1 MIIANERSHVNTFFI
16 FRRKGLPI
24 RRRYGMLDT
33 EPEKCFN
40 KEENSM
46 LPGFEKFLD
55 AFFDI
60 FGGFFASILWWLDW
74 LNG

>member
-1 MIIANERSHVNTFFI
+1 
-16 FRRKGLPI
+16 
-24 RRRYGMLDT
+24 MLDT

-60 FGGFFASILWWLDW
+60 FGGFFASILWWLDG

>member
-1 MIIANERSHVNTFFI
+1 MWYVRH
-16 FRRKGLPI
+16 RPRK
-24 RRRYGMLDT
+24 MF
-33 EPEKCFN
+33 E

-46 LPGFEKFLD
+46 LSGFEKFLD

-60 FGGFFASILWWLDW
+60 FGGFFAGILWWLDG

>member
-1 MIIANERSHVNTFFI
+1 MHRAAVHLFSLRVYVCYKILAHPLRVWYVRHRT
-16 FRRKGLPI
+16 RK
-24 RRRYGMLDT
+24 MF
-33 EPEKCFN
+33 E

-60 FGGFFASILWWLDW
+60 FGGFFASILWWLDG
-74 LNG
+74 LSH